1 MFQHVFRNSTRS
13 LPLVFT
19 LNASEAI
26 LTLAGLGF
34 LGFGIEPNSAAEWGY
49 DLNKAVADVTNGV
62 WWTSLWP
69 GIAIVLVVM
78 GLTLTGE
85 SLNDLSDPRLRLR
98 KRAKAGSGA
107 VTSTSVIAVQQAAAA
122 AGAAGN
128 ADSATR
134 EEGER
139 S

>member
-1 MFQHVFRNSTRS
+1 MSSIAPERRRLPARLAPVAFSFYMSALVS
-13 LPLVFT
+13 LM
-19 LNASEAI
+19 
-26 LTLAGLGF
+26 
-34 LGFGIEPNSAAEWGY
+34 
-49 DLNKAVADVTNGV
+49 
-62 WWTSLWP
+62 
-69 GIAIVLVVM
+69 M

>member
-1 MFQHVFRNSTRS
+1 
-13 LPLVFT
+13 
-19 LNASEAI
+19 
-26 LTLAGLGF
+26 
-34 LGFGIEPNSAAEWGY
+34 
-49 DLNKAVADVTNGV
+49 V